1 MAHDS
6 ETDEDSSDILG
17 QDDIDSLLQQV
28 STEASEPIAD
38 TASAAPSGSAAG
50 DFSIEGAHVI
60 DANGRRFS
68 AEKQPLIEPYDFS
81 NPSFLG
87 ETEMR
92 RLRLLHEDFIK
103 MLEARFTL
111 FLGCDF
117 SLNMTQLSTK
127 NYDQAVQDV
136 ENPSHIALFRANHMP
151 GVGFIEMSPNLALTI
166 ASSIIGG
173 KGHAARIERYLTQIE
188 VDLIEE
194 FLIVLLEEWCGQWVT
209 DGEVEP
215 QIIGHEI
222 VASVMQICE
231 HDAVMFSLVMDA
243 SIRGSNGKIT
253 ICVPLLMI
261 EDAIKQMKE
270 RQGYELKSSE
280 QAAAP
285 SWRNGYE
292 QIPVKGL
299 VELSM
304 GHVDVQVA
312 KDWKVGTVLPLAHD
326 AMQSAI
332 LKLAGKALFT
342 CEVGIEDDYRAIKIH
357 HKVEKEKDLWPTIQ

>member
-1 MAHDS
+1 MADDN
-6 ETDEDSSDILG
+6 EADAEPNDILG

-28 STEASEPIAD
+28 SSEANEPSTETTSAAA
-38 TASAAPSGSAAG
+38 ASASTE
-50 DFSIEGAHVI
+50 DFSVEGGRVF
-60 DANGRRFS
+60 DANGYRFS
-68 AEKQPLIEPYDFS
+68 ADRQPLIEPYDFS

-173 KGHAARIERYLTQIE
+173 KGHAARMERYLTQIE

-209 DGEVEP
+209 VNEVEP

-231 HDAVMFSLVMDA
+231 HDAVMFSLAMEA
-243 SIRGSNGKIT
+243 SIRGASGRIT
-253 ICVPLLMI
+253 ICVPLMMI
-261 EDAIKQMKE
+261 EDAIKDMKE
-270 RQGYELKSSE
+270 RQGYEPDADG
-280 QAAAP
+280 QPTAT
-285 SWRNGYE
+285 SWRHGYE
-292 QIPVKGL
+292 KIPVPGL
-299 VELSM
+299 VELPM
-304 GHVDVQVA
+304 GRVCVNTA
-312 KDWKVGTVLPLAHD
+312 KDWTVGTVLPLEHD

-332 LKLAGKALFT
+332 LKLAGRALFT
-342 CEVGIEDDYRAIKIH
+342 CEVGIENDHRAIKIQG
-357 HKVEKEKDLWPTIQ
+357 KIEKEKELWKTIQ

>member
-1 MAHDS
+1 MADDKGA
-6 ETDEDSSDILG
+6 DENPSDILG

-28 STEASEPIAD
+28 SSESEEQPAE
-38 TASAAPSGSAAG
+38 TRSGAPASAAADDLYSESSRI
-50 DFSIEGAHVI
+50 F
-60 DANGRRFS
+60 DANGQRFS
-68 AEKQPLIEPYDFS
+68 ADKQPLIEPYDFS

-127 NYDQAVQDV
+127 SYDQAVQDV

-151 GVGFIEMSPNLALTI
+151 GVGYIEMSPNLALTI

-173 KGHAARIERYLTQIE
+173 KGHAARMERYLTQIE

-209 DGEVEP
+209 ENEVEP

-231 HDAVMFSLVMDA
+231 HDAVMFSLTMDA
-243 SIRGSNGKIT
+243 SIRGSSGKIT

-261 EDAIKQMKE
+261 EDAIKEMKV
-270 RQGYELKSSE
+270 RQSYEHKFVEKSE
-280 QAAAP
+280 GP
-285 SWRNGYE
+285 SWRGGYE
-292 QIPVKGL
+292 KIPVKGL

-304 GHVDVQVA
+304 GQVDINAV
-312 KDWKVGTVLPLAHD
+312 KNWKVGTVLPLEPD

-332 LKLAGKALFT
+332 FKLAGQALFS
-342 CEVGIEDDYRAIKIH
+342 CEVGIENDHRAVKIH
-357 HKVEKEKDLWPTIQ
+357 HKLEKEK

>member
-1 MAHDS
+1 MADDS
-6 ETDEDSSDILG
+6 GEDLDPSDILG

-28 STEASEPIAD
+28 SSEANESNAD
-38 TASAAPSGSAAG
+38 DKSAAHSSTHAG
-50 DFSIEGAHVI
+50 EFSVGGHCVF
-60 DANGRRFS
+60 DASGRRFS
-68 AEKQPLIEPYDFS
+68 EEKKPLIEPYDFG

-127 NYDQAVQDV
+127 SYDHAVQDV

-151 GVGFIEMSPNLALTI
+151 GVGYIEISPNLALTI

-173 KGHAARIERYLTQIE
+173 KGHAVRMERYLTQIE

-194 FLIVLLEEWCGQWVT
+194 FLIVLLEEWCAQWLT
-209 DGEVEP
+209 ENKVEP
-215 QIIGHEI
+215 HIIGHEI

-231 HDAVMFSLVMDA
+231 HDAVMFSLAMDA
-243 SIRGSNGKIT
+243 SIRGSTGKIT
-253 ICVPLLMI
+253 ICVPLMMI
-261 EDAIKQMKE
+261 EDAIKDMKE

-280 QAAAP
+280 QVNAP
-285 SWRNGYE
+285 SWRNGFE
-292 QIPVKGL
+292 QIPVRGL
-299 VELSM
+299 VELPM
-304 GHVDVQVA
+304 GQVSVHEA
-312 KDWKVGTVLPLAHD
+312 RDWKVGTVLPLEHG

-332 LKLAGKALFT
+332 LKLAGQSLFT
-342 CEVGIEDDYRAIKIH
+342 CEVGIEKDHRAVKIH
-357 HKVEKEKDLWPTIQ
+357 EKIEKENALWKTIQ

>member
-1 MAHDS
+1 MADDKGA
-6 ETDEDSSDILG
+6 DEDPADILG

-28 STEASEPIAD
+28 SSEANESSAD
-38 TASAAPSGSAAG
+38 TKQVAPASSQTGE
-50 DFSIEGAHVI
+50 FSIEGGRVF
-60 DANGRRFS
+60 DANGRLFS
-68 AEKQPLIEPYDFS
+68 ADRQPLIEPYDFS

-173 KGHAARIERYLTQIE
+173 KGHAARMERYLTQIE

-209 DGEVEP
+209 ESEVEP

-231 HDAVMFSLVMDA
+231 HDAVMFSLAMDA

-253 ICVPLLMI
+253 ICVPLMMI
-261 EDAIKQMKE
+261 EDAIKDMKE
-270 RQGYELKSSE
+270 RQGYELKSGE
-280 QAAAP
+280 QEVAP
-285 SWRNGYE
+285 SWRHGYE
-292 QIPVKGL
+292 QIPVQGV
-299 VELSM
+299 VELAM
-304 GHVDVQVA
+304 GQVGVHDA
-312 KDWKVGTVLPLAHD
+312 KDWKVGTILPLEHD

-332 LKLAGKALFT
+332 LKLAGQALFT
-342 CEVGIEDDYRAIKIH
+342 CEVGIENDHRAIKIH
-357 HKVEKEKDLWPTIQ
+357 QKVEKENDLWKTIQ